1 LPGNNDYNRKYG
13 HDNNDKDDIVTPKP
27 TDNSRIPLSA
37 WKILV
42 ILSCISIIVLYGETM
57 LVPAIPHIIDDFNIT
72 YSTSS
77 WILSSYLI
85 AGAIS
90 VPVAGKLSDIYGRKK
105 ILLLVLTIYT
115 VGVVGAAFSVDIYS
129 LLISR
134 TIQGI
139 GMSVFPIVF
148 AIVQDKFPRKKIA
161 IAQGTLASMFAFGGV
176 LGLVIGGNII
186 EYFGWKA
193 TFYSIMPVALLLI
206 IIIIKHVDVKEPP
219 QGSQVL
225 IQEQQEKSLYENDK
239 VDSNSRGKEKKLTKS
254 TKRGERG
261 VITRLDIKGVIFLA
275 IAITSFLSALTLVQ
289 SSTAEN
295 VSSSSSHNV
304 SQTYQQ
310 IVFFTFLGSTSLGI
324 FIFLEKKSSSP
335 IIDFKLISKKTI
347 LISNILVIIWGI
359 CTFAIFQTIPILV
372 QSPVQAGGLGGNAVN
387 AANIQLPFSITS
399 LIFGPTSGFII
410 SKVGSPRVIFIG
422 ALVMTCGFF
431 AILVLNTDIIY
442 LVTTLAVIGVGLS
455 LLNVGQLNLN
465 AISVSPRLIGT
476 SLGINTL
483 LRYIGSAI
491 GPAVAGVLMQT
502 NQTVIN
508 ITGNEILKTFPSS
521 QSYNFI
527 FTVTLI
533 LSIIAIMLSM
543 KMLYIDKEVKR
554 VK

>member
-1 LPGNNDYNRKYG
+1 LAGNNDYNRKDGY
-13 HDNNDKDDIVTPKP
+13 DNNDKDDIITPKP
-27 TDNSRIPLSA
+27 TDNLRIPFSA

-42 ILSCISIIVLYGETM
+42 ILSCISIMVLYGETM

-90 VPVAGKLSDIYGRKK
+90 VPVAGKLSDMYGRKK
-105 ILLLVLTIYT
+105 ILLLILTIYT

-134 TIQGI
+134 TVQGI

-148 AIVQDKFPRKKIA
+148 AIVQDKFPRKRIA

-225 IQEQQEKSLYENDK
+225 IQEQQKKSLYENDE
-239 VDSNSRGKEKKLTKS
+239 VDNDSRGKEEKLAKS

-295 VSSSSSHNV
+295 VSSSPHNI
-304 SQTYQQ
+304 SQIYQQ
-310 IVFFTFLGSTSLGI
+310 IVFLIFLGSTSLGV

-335 IIDFKLISKKTI
+335 IIDFKLISKKPI
-347 LISNILVIIWGI
+347 LVSNILVIIWGI

-431 AILVLNTDIIY
+431 AILVLSTDIIY

-465 AISVSPRLIGT
+465 ATSVSPRLIGT

-491 GPAVAGVLMQT
+491 GPVIAGVLMQT

-508 ITGNEILKTFPSS
+508 ITGNEMLTFPSS

-527 FTVTLI
+527 FAVTLI
-533 LSIIAIMLSM
+533 LSIIAIILSM
-543 KMLYIDKEVKR
+543 KMLHIGKKVKR